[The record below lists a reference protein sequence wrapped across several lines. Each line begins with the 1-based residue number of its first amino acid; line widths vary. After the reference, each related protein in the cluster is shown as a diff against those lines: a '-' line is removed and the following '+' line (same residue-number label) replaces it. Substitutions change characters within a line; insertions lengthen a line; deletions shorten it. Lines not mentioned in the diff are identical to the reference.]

1 MLAISKL
8 QHLKIAPRK
17 VRLVADLV
25 RGKTVE
31 QAQTLLQFTVKRGA
45 EPMLKLLNSAIA
57 NAKGSESSNLYIS
70 QIFVDGGPINKR
82 WRARSRGMAA
92 KIQKKTSHVTIE
104 LDEIKKV
111 EKAEKAEKVETP
123 IIKKEVARKEVEKP
137 KFSKLEEVKPSSV
150 KTSAGRG
157 LKKIFRRKSI

>member
-8 QHLKIAPRK
+8 QYLRIAPRK

-31 QAQTLLQFTVKRGA
+31 QARTLLQFTVKRGA

-57 NAKGSESSNLYIS
+57 NAKDSEASNLYIS

-92 KIQKKTSHVTIE
+92 RIQKKTSHVTIE
-104 LDEIKKV
+104 LDEINQVEKKV
-111 EKAEKAEKVETP
+111 VIKETSVKKEKE
-123 IIKKEVARKEVEKP
+123 IKKEVKVEKP
-137 KFSKLEEVKPSSV
+137 KVLRATEVKTKPKKEV
-150 KTSAGRG
+150 KG